1 MRFLCLSHS
10 GVRQESA
17 WNIAFITSKAV
28 HGCTVVDVELAGISF
43 SERTIKVQVEL
54 RLHLIGGASYPI
66 TLQGAVMANLRLGEQ
81 TLS

>member
-43 SERTIKVQVEL
+43 SERTIKVQL
-54 RLHLIGGASYPI
+54 QSHLGGASYPI